1 MEDYIYRYKGN
12 DYKYLGIGKFKNDFD
27 GAWIDAVLYEREGHK
42 YMREVK
48 DFFKKFEDVSSPLYS
63 DYEAMSSDESCIV
76 EKGEIDSTPTMQNA
90 LKPKK
95 QKTVTEIIHDQLGPG
110 YVPRGHKGGRQILVK
125 EVECKDYAQD
135 DSNRTK

>member
-1 MEDYIYRYKGN
+1 MEDYIYRYKGK

-63 DYEAMSSDESCIV
+63 DYEAMSSDETFIV
-76 EKGEIDSTPTMQNA
+76 EKGEIDSTPTMQNV
-90 LKPKK
+90 LKPKDRG
-95 QKTVTEIIHDQLGPG
+95 VLDIITDTIGPG
-110 YVPRGHKGGRQILVK
+110 YEPGEDKNKNQIRIGQVK
-125 EVECKDYAQD
+125 ETNVIKKQTNKKA
-135 DSNRTK
+135 

>member
-48 DFFKKFEDVSSPLYS
+48 DFFKKFEDVSSQLYT
-63 DYEAMSSDESCIV
+63 DYEAMSSDESYVV
-76 EKGEIDSTPTMQNA
+76 EKGEVDSTPTMQNA

-95 QKTVTEIIHDQLGPG
+95 KSILDTITDTIGTGYEPGRVGQVEEATIIKKHRYG
-110 YVPRGHKGGRQILVK
+110 K
-125 EVECKDYAQD
+125 
-135 DSNRTK
+135 

>member
-48 DFFKKFEDVSSPLYS
+48 DFFKKFEDVSSQLYT
-63 DYEAMSSDESCIV
+63 DYEAMSSDESYVV
-76 EKGEIDSTPTMQNA
+76 EKGEVDSTPTMQNA

-95 QKTVTEIIHDQLGPG
+95 KSILDTITDTIGTGYEPGRVGQVEEATIIKKHRHD
-110 YVPRGHKGGRQILVK
+110 K
-125 EVECKDYAQD
+125 
-135 DSNRTK
+135 

>member
-48 DFFKKFEDVSSPLYS
+48 DFFKKFEDVSSQLYT
-63 DYEAMSSDESCIV
+63 DYEAMSSDESYVV

-95 QKTVTEIIHDQLGPG
+95 KSILDTITDTIGTGYEPGRVGQVEGATIIKKHRYD
-110 YVPRGHKGGRQILVK
+110 K
-125 EVECKDYAQD
+125 
-135 DSNRTK
+135 

>member
-48 DFFKKFEDVSSPLYS
+48 DFFKKFEDVSSP
-63 DYEAMSSDESCIV
+63 
-76 EKGEIDSTPTMQNA
+76 
-90 LKPKK
+90 KPKK

-110 YVPRGHKGGRQILVK
+110 LDPDIFLDVI
-125 EVECKDYAQD
+125 KDD
-135 DSNRTK
+135 SKNDEDSNRAK

>member
-63 DYEAMSSDESCIV
+63 DYEAISSDEVSLV
-76 EKGEIDSTPTMQNA
+76 EKGEIDSTPTMQNS

-95 QKTVTEIIHDQLGPG
+95 QKNGD
-110 YVPRGHKGGRQILVK
+110 R
-125 EVECKDYAQD
+125 DY
-135 DSNRTK
+135 T

>member
-48 DFFKKFEDVSSPLYS
+48 DFFKKFEDVSSPLYT
-63 DYEAMSSDESCIV
+63 DYEAMSSDESYVV
-76 EKGEIDSTPTMQNA
+76 EKGEVDSTPTMQNA

-95 QKTVTEIIHDQLGPG
+95 KSILDTITDTIGTGYEPGEDKNKNQIRVGQVEEATIIKKHRYD
-110 YVPRGHKGGRQILVK
+110 K
-125 EVECKDYAQD
+125 
-135 DSNRTK
+135 

>member
-48 DFFKKFEDVSSPLYS
+48 DFFKKFEDVSSQLYT
-63 DYEAMSSDESCIV
+63 DYEAMSSDESYVV
-76 EKGEIDSTPTMQNA
+76 EKGEVDSTPTMQNA

-95 QKTVTEIIHDQLGPG
+95 KSILDTITDTIGTGYEPGEDKNKNQIRVGQVEEATVIKK
-110 YVPRGHKGGRQILVK
+110 HKYDK
-125 EVECKDYAQD
+125 
-135 DSNRTK
+135 

>member
-48 DFFKKFEDVSSPLYS
+48 DFFKKFEDVSSQLYT
-63 DYEAMSSDESCIV
+63 DYEAMSSDESYVV
-76 EKGEIDSTPTMQNA
+76 EKGEVDSTPTMQNA

-95 QKTVTEIIHDQLGPG
+95 KSILDTITDTIGTGYEPGRVGQVEEATIIKKHRYD
-110 YVPRGHKGGRQILVK
+110 K
-125 EVECKDYAQD
+125 
-135 DSNRTK
+135 

>member
-1 MEDYIYRYKGN
+1 METKKKETETELVQLVRQLRDYVILDRK
-12 DYKYLGIGKFKNDFD
+12 
-27 GAWIDAVLYEREGHK
+27 
-42 YMREVK
+42 
-48 DFFKKFEDVSSPLYS
+48 
-63 DYEAMSSDESCIV
+63 DYEAMSSDESYIV

-135 DSNRTK
+135 DSNRVK

>member
-48 DFFKKFEDVSSPLYS
+48 DFFKKFENVSSPLYS
-63 DYEAMSSDESCIV
+63 DYEAISSDEVFIV
-76 EKGEIDSTPTMQNA
+76 QKGEIDSNTTMQND

-95 QKTVTEIIHDQLGPG
+95 QKTVTEIIQDQLGPG
-110 YVPRGHKGGRQILVK
+110 YVPRGHKGGKPILAY
-125 EVECKDYAQD
+125 EVECEDSAQD
-135 DSNRTK
+135 ESKDDN

>member
-1 MEDYIYRYKGN
+1 MEGCIYRYKGN

-63 DYEAMSSDESCIV
+63 DYEAMSSDESYIV
-76 EKGEIDSTPTMQNA
+76 EKGEVDSTPTMQNA

-95 QKTVTEIIHDQLGPG
+95 
-110 YVPRGHKGGRQILVK
+110 
-125 EVECKDYAQD
+125 
-135 DSNRTK
+135 

>member
-48 DFFKKFEDVSSPLYS
+48 DFFKKFEDVSSQLYT
-63 DYEAMSSDESCIV
+63 DYEAMSSDESYVV
-76 EKGEIDSTPTMQNA
+76 EKGEVDSTPTMQNA

-95 QKTVTEIIHDQLGPG
+95 KSILDTITDTIGTGYEPGEDKNKNQIRVGQVEEATIIKKHRYD
-110 YVPRGHKGGRQILVK
+110 K
-125 EVECKDYAQD
+125 
-135 DSNRTK
+135 

>member
-48 DFFKKFEDVSSPLYS
+48 DFFKKFEDVSSQLYT
-63 DYEAMSSDESCIV
+63 DYEAMSSDESYVV
-76 EKGEIDSTPTMQNA
+76 EKGEVDSTPTMQNA

-95 QKTVTEIIHDQLGPG
+95 KSILDTITDTIGTGYEPGRVRQVEEATIIKKHRYD
-110 YVPRGHKGGRQILVK
+110 K
-125 EVECKDYAQD
+125 
-135 DSNRTK
+135 

>member
-1 MEDYIYRYKGN
+1 MKDYIYRYKGN

-63 DYEAMSSDESCIV
+63 DYEAMSSDGVSIV
-76 EKGEIDSTPTMQNA
+76 EKGEIDTTPTM
-90 LKPKK
+90 
-95 QKTVTEIIHDQLGPG
+95 
-110 YVPRGHKGGRQILVK
+110 
-125 EVECKDYAQD
+125 
-135 DSNRTK
+135 

>member
-1 MEDYIYRYKGN
+1 MEDYIYRYKGK

-48 DFFKKFEDVSSPLYS
+48 DFFKKFEDVSSPLYT
-63 DYEAMSSDESCIV
+63 DYEAMSSDEVSII

-90 LKPKK
+90 LKPKDRGVLDI
-95 QKTVTEIIHDQLGPG
+95 VTDTIGPG
-110 YVPRGHKGGRQILVK
+110 YEPGRVGQ
-125 EVECKDYAQD
+125 VEAATVIKKQTNKKA
-135 DSNRTK
+135 

>member
-1 MEDYIYRYKGN
+1 MKGKDKIMEYMYRYKGN

-63 DYEAMSSDESCIV
+63 DYEAMSSDESYIV
-76 EKGEIDSTPTMQNA
+76 ENGEVNSTPTMQND

-95 QKTVTEIIHDQLGPG
+95 KNILDTITDTIGTGYEPG
-110 YVPRGHKGGRQILVK
+110 
-125 EVECKDYAQD
+125 D
-135 DSNRTK
+135 DKNKN

>member
-1 MEDYIYRYKGN
+1 MEDYIYRYKGK

-48 DFFKKFEDVSSPLYS
+48 DFFKKFEDVSSPLYT
-63 DYEAMSSDESCIV
+63 DYESIV
-76 EKGEIDSTPTMQNA
+76 ENGEIDSTPTMQNT

-95 QKTVTEIIHDQLGPG
+95 QKTVTEIIHDQLRPG
-110 YVPRGHKGGRQILVK
+110 LDPDIFLDVI
-125 EVECKDYAQD
+125 KDD
-135 DSNRTK
+135 SKNDEDSNRAK

>member
-1 MEDYIYRYKGN
+1 MKGKDKIMEYIYRYKGN

-63 DYEAMSSDESCIV
+63 DYEAMSSDESYIV
-76 EKGEIDSTPTMQNA
+76 EKGEVNSTPTIQND

-95 QKTVTEIIHDQLGPG
+95 KSILDTITDTIGTGYEPG
-110 YVPRGHKGGRQILVK
+110 EDKNK
-125 EVECKDYAQD
+125 
-135 DSNRTK
+135 N

>member
-48 DFFKKFEDVSSPLYS
+48 DFFKKFEDVSSQLYT
-63 DYEAMSSDESCIV
+63 DYEAMSSDESYVV
-76 EKGEIDSTPTMQNA
+76 EKGEVDSTPTMQNA

-95 QKTVTEIIHDQLGPG
+95 KSILGTITDTIGTGYEPGRVGQVEEATIIKKHRYD
-110 YVPRGHKGGRQILVK
+110 K
-125 EVECKDYAQD
+125 
-135 DSNRTK
+135 